1 MQGHPPA
8 QAPWQGSVA
17 PLRTGARLSEQ
28 LADALVAE
36 MRAGRMVSGQKLPTE
51 AALVERFQVSRTVV
65 REALS
70 RLKSL
75 GLLEARQGSG
85 VYVNKRAAFAP
96 LQFDPRH
103 SRSLQAVAQMVEVR
117 RALEA
122 EAAELA
128 ASRGTKQDLERIRGA
143 IDALQ
148 LAVAGGGDGVAE
160 DVAFHRAI
168 AQASGNPFL
177 LATLEYL
184 AQYLHEATSVTRAN
198 EARRGDFAAQVRSE
212 HADIVE
218 AIAAADPAR
227 ARMAAAT
234 HMDNAMARIG
244 EADASFW
251 TERGAALASG
261 LVDGG
266 GVSTAKPLQD

>member
-1 MQGHPPA
+1 MSDSPEVRQ
-8 QAPWQGSVA
+8 PWQGSVA
-17 PLRTGARLSEQ
+17 PLRAGARLSEQ

-85 VYVNKRAAFAP
+85 VYVKERAAFAP

-128 ASRGTKQDLERIRGA
+128 AGRATPRDVAQIRAAIGALE
-143 IDALQ
+143 
-148 LAVAGGGDGVAE
+148 LAVAGGGDGVAQ

-212 HADIVE
+212 HAAIVD
-218 AIAAADPAR
+218 AIASADPAR
-227 ARMAAAT
+227 ARMAAAS
-234 HMDNAMARIG
+234 HMDNAIVRIG
-244 EADASFW
+244 EADSGFW

-266 GVSTAKPLQD
+266 LSMDSRR